1 MGRTKQHVGKGYGLG
16 CACNAAAR
24 RLAAHLPSRPRQQRG
39 GGGSAAAA
47 LLAKQLRNNQFTKP
61 LFVPQA
67 SLPATCSPRKAMTH
81 ARVQTPRMCVMR
93 LICKVPE
100 ISILTGSSAENK

>member
-1 MGRTKQHVGKGYGLG
+1 MS
-16 CACNAAAR
+16 NAAAAS
-24 RLAAHLPSRPRQQRG
+24 LSP
-39 GGGSAAAA
+39 
-47 LLAKQLRNNQFTKP
+47 AKQLRNNQFTKP
-61 LFVPQA
+61 HFVPQA

-93 LICKVPE
+93 LICRVPE